1 MSIVGAKGQ
10 IVIDK
15 PLRDCLGVGPGWRA
29 EQSVEN
35 GRLIV
40 EFVPPVHQNS
50 LAGCLEAFVRPGT
63 QPVTEEEIDR
73 IVERSVLEESRNGE

>member
-15 PLRDCLGVGPGWRA
+15 PFRDCLGVGPGWRA

-35 GRLIV
+35 GRLV
-40 EFVPPVHQNS
+40 VDFLPPVHQNS
-50 LAGCLEAFVRPGT
+50 LAGCLAAYVRPGT
-63 QPVTEEEIDR
+63 KPVSEEEIDR
-73 IVERSVLEESRNGE
+73 IVERSVLEECRKGE